1 MSSLPSTIFIVTL
14 TVTTLAPVTAYN
26 LDLTSL
32 AATGLGTAAYITSQP
47 ALQTLGLALVK
58 YGTSRLA
65 LEETLHTPYAAYEAH
80 KFNVARLDVITSLP
94 TVAVQAL
101 VPTMGLSTL
110 QSYVG
115 SYFPQ
120 GLNLQTAMIQTAEF
134 LVAPSLDQ
142 TMVDQAL
149 DGTVTVAQIIANQ
162 VPEASDLPSYISD
175 WSSKAKNA
183 VDSNWNVVGHA
194 INDVLGAFRSSPLG
208 VALATLGWTVLQVLA
223 PKSLLDLVIQGYLY
237 PTPLY
242 DAYELVTGFND
253 LGAGITALQ
262 TGLRIRSDPEGVIE
276 DTVTDIAEAVYEEI
290 TGNASLDSVLEQCE
304 ILTPGD
310 VQDLKAEGEQK
321 FVEDAKTYVENAIQ
335 DFNLGPEI
343 DQYLPYLGTV
353 VAVIGVLRAVQGL
366 LEIIDAGVSLGYLVE
381 GFGASLPLPAKEE
394 VEAALPALESVYS
407 PFPLPP
413 TP

>member
-1 MSSLPSTIFIVTL
+1 MSSLPPTIFIVTL
-14 TVTTLAPVTAYN
+14 TVTTLVPVAAYN

-32 AATGLGTAAYITSQP
+32 AATGLGTVAYITSQP

-65 LEETLHTPYAAYEAH
+65 LEETIHTPYAAYEAH
-80 KFNVARLDVITSLP
+80 KFNVARLGVVTSLP
-94 TVAVQAL
+94 TIAVQAL
-101 VPTMGLSTL
+101 VPTVGLSTL

-115 SYFPQ
+115 SYLSQ
-120 GLNLQTAMIQTAEF
+120 GLNLQTALIQTAEF
-134 LVAPSLDQ
+134 LVTPSLDQ
-142 TMVDQAL
+142 AMVDQIL
-149 DGTVTVAQIIANQ
+149 DGTVTVAQIL
-162 VPEASDLPSYISD
+162 EASDLPSYISD

-183 VDSNWNVVGHA
+183 VDSNWNVVGPA
-194 INDVLGAFRSSPLG
+194 INDVLEAFRFSPLG
-208 VALATLGWTVLQVLA
+208 VTLATLGWTFLQVLA

-242 DAYELVTGFND
+242 DAYELVAGFND
-253 LGAGITALQ
+253 LGAGMTALQ
-262 TGLRIRSDPEGVIE
+262 TGLRVRSDPEGAIE
-276 DTVTDIAEAVYEEI
+276 DTVADVAKAVYEEI

-321 FVEDAKTYVENAIQ
+321 FINDAKTYVENAIQ

-343 DQYLPYLGTV
+343 DQYLPYLGTA

-366 LEIIDAGVSLGYLVE
+366 LEIIDAGVSLGYLIE
-381 GFGASLPLPAKEE
+381 SFGASLPLPSREE
-394 VEAALPALESVYS
+394 VETALSALESVYS